1 MLLDTFVCSNCKLSQ
16 IFPIDKGL
24 IRHYVNGSETPFQ
37 HASKL
42 SLGYQAVGSEYSITN
57 KKLKDSLDEFE
68 DLLEKY
74 SVTRVTFITEE
85 NLQVLLNNGIIVY
98 INLTN
103 GNLSNI
109 VIVRTLAKVLYGQI
123 AFDGHV
129 TPSYMILVC
138 SGKLCLSTNAPD
150 PAQFDK
156 IFQHKIVNLEPDFCY
171 VTHLSVANNMIL
183 LWTPEGNVII
193 YSPIGP
199 GSTEVCRF
207 TTPYRI
213 CAAQF
218 NPATSTFLTCQLKPS
233 SQGNVFHALSF
244 TYDIV
249 GKGKKARVLEVI
261 KHRIT
266 HLRADV
272 VCAKYNHACNKLLL
286 GLSTGK
292 VVLHCE
298 QQKRNFTTE
307 VATKH
312 HLASFT
318 WHSSDSFFVAVL
330 KSGYIQVYDETL
342 QIMSTSFGGFPD
354 SQMVDINRIFNII
367 RSVSSVE
374 LQGNNI
380 AVVMERGPLITM
392 KVVMPNTE
400 VGAAYFNKL
409 LQVYFYRHQYK
420 AASRL
425 LRNCLHRFSS
435 EDQLLSTI
443 RDLVKHLVA
452 AHFNES
458 VFAVGAEV
466 LLLLKK
472 EKNVSEK
479 GRLVLTKL
487 ALKFILKAL
496 HCKLYREA
504 LKLARKLDNEQIIGL
519 VDQYVKFCGLS
530 VTCKSPD
537 QIKLSRKPTR
547 INAEKSNDPVLS
559 IT

>member
-1 MLLDTFVCSNCKLSQ
+1 MLLDTVVCSNCKLSKV
-16 IFPIDKGL
+16 FPIDKGL
-24 IRHYVNGSETPFQ
+24 IHHYVNGSETSVH
-37 HASKL
+37 HAGKL
-42 SLGYQAVGSEYSITN
+42 TLGYQAAGSEYTITN
-57 KKLKDSLDEFE
+57 KKLRESLDEFE

-74 SVTRVTFITEE
+74 SVTKTAFISSEC
-85 NLQVLLNNGIIVY
+85 LQVLLNTGIIVY
-98 INLTN
+98 ISFSDGELT
-103 GNLSNI
+103 NI

-129 TPSYMILVC
+129 TSSIMILVC

-150 PAQFDK
+150 PLQFEK

-183 LWTPEGNVII
+183 LWTPEGNIII

-199 GSTEVCRF
+199 GAAELCRY

-218 NPATSTFLTCQLKPS
+218 NPVTSTFLTCQLKPS

-249 GKGKKARVLEVI
+249 GKGKKTKVLEVI

-272 VCAKYNHACNKLLL
+272 VCAKYNHASTKLVV

-292 VVLHCE
+292 VLLHCE
-298 QQKRNFTTE
+298 QQKRNFSTE

-312 HLASFT
+312 HLSSFT

-342 QIMSTSFGGFPD
+342 QIISTSFGGLPD
-354 SQMVDINRIFNII
+354 SSNIDINRIFNSI
-367 RSVSSVE
+367 RSVSCVE
-374 LQGNNI
+374 LDEGNV
-380 AVVMERGPLITM
+380 ALLMERGPLLRM
-392 KVVMPNTE
+392 KIIMPNTE
-400 VGAAYFNKL
+400 EDTTFFNKL
-409 LQVYFYRHQYK
+409 LQMYFYRHQYK

-425 LRNCLHRFSS
+425 LRNCLHRFRS
-435 EDQLLSTI
+435 EEHLLSNI
-443 RDLVKHLVA
+443 RDLIGHLVSD
-452 AHFNES
+452 HFNES
-458 VFAVGAEV
+458 SFAVGAEV

-472 EKNVSEK
+472 EKNVSDK
-479 GRLVLTKL
+479 GREVLQKL
-487 ALKFILKAL
+487 AVKLILKAL

-519 VDQYVKFCGLS
+519 VDRYVKFCGLS

-537 QIKLSRKPTR
+537 QIKLSRKPGRSSVEQVT
-547 INAEKSNDPVLS
+547 
-559 IT
+559 